1 MAAGMAGELGPM
13 PLSVRQRARR
23 SRSLARRWRWRLAH
37 SFERLR
43 VPFLR
48 DGIDSVSSRCICA
61 LVTMSRVRKCIRSTR
76 SKRAHRARVPKRR
89 AAVRCH
95 ALNDLSRV
103 VTLPGVQ
110 QASSIAWVSCTRS
123 VSDSVRMRAV
133 SKVITLTAREPSLER
148 TGNLVAASH
157 SQATEPQDGF
167 HIAQSS
173 YGTEL

>member
-110 QASSIAWVSCTRS
+110 QARS
-123 VSDSVRMRAV
+123 EEARH
-133 SKVITLTAREPSLER
+133 LTWDPVLVKGQGDFSRENSLELECR
-148 TGNLVAASH
+148 KAFCG
-157 SQATEPQDGF
+157 
-167 HIAQSS
+167 
-173 YGTEL
+173 

>member
-1 MAAGMAGELGPM
+1 MAGELGPM

-110 QASSIAWVSCTRS
+110 QAIPGNELWQEVTSSRDQTLDPCRVCSRALRRGVWSRS
-123 VSDSVRMRAV
+123 KS
-133 SKVITLTAREPSLER
+133 SKIRRIYILRRVVLEN
-148 TGNLVAASH
+148 G
-157 SQATEPQDGF
+157 Q
-167 HIAQSS
+167 
-173 YGTEL
+173 ELLNQTQ

>member
-110 QASSIAWVSCTRS
+110 QARKIYGPSSHAVDARRAHRGLESPLKALPVDVSTGVTHLDANCMRRRPTR
-123 VSDSVRMRAV
+123 VPTVD
-133 SKVITLTAREPSLER
+133 AR
-148 TGNLVAASH
+148 G
-157 SQATEPQDGF
+157 Q
-167 HIAQSS
+167 
-173 YGTEL
+173 

>member
-103 VTLPGVQ
+103 VTLPGVRRTEWERAAPCLVDWGGVGGWRIRAARAKRGRGRV
-110 QASSIAWVSCTRS
+110 ASGATPVEYPCGPS
-123 VSDSVRMRAV
+123 VGR
-133 SKVITLTAREPSLER
+133 
-148 TGNLVAASH
+148 
-157 SQATEPQDGF
+157 
-167 HIAQSS
+167 
-173 YGTEL
+173 